1 MANSYLSRT
10 PSSAGNRQKWTW
22 SAWVK
27 FSQTPGAAGA
37 TLFSA
42 YAHGNDNFNINLGDT
57 NQISMRFYNGT
68 EYQLVPNR
76 RFRDFSAWYHLVF
89 AVDTTLATAADRF
102 KIYVNGVRE
111 TSFSNE
117 DQPTQNLQMTIND
130 TTTMQI
136 GRYSTGSNF
145 FDGYMSHVSL
155 VDGQALTPTSF
166 GETDSTSGIWKFK
179 SPSGLSWGT
188 NGVHLKFEN
197 SGNLGLDSSGQT
209 NNFTVNGNLKQALD
223 TPSNVYATF
232 NPLIK
237 TPSGLSFSHGDT
249 TLTTTNS
256 QWEGCAT
263 TLAPSSGKWYW
274 EAKYNTGSGIRLDI
288 ARLPV
293 DLRFFDNSNQSY
305 LTYAPYGYGY
315 QLNNSGYDY
324 YGNNNSMT
332 QWTSNRG
339 NSTKIYMVAVDL
351 DNGKWWIGADGNWF
365 NKSGTANPVTGAD
378 PLHDFS
384 ANLNGDPWLFGM
396 SVEGSGG
403 SHNANFGNGHF
414 GTTAITSAGS
424 NGNGS
429 LFEYDVPSGYY
440 ALNTKNLNTYG

>member
-10 PSSAGNRQKWTW
+10 PSSAGNRKTWTW
-22 SAWVK
+22 SGWVK

-37 TLFSA
+37 ILFSA
-42 YAHGNDNFNINLGDT
+42 YAHGNDNFKISYGDT

-76 RFRDFSAWYHLVF
+76 KFRDFSAWYHLVF
-89 AVDTTLATAADRF
+89 AVDTTLATSGDRF

-111 TSFSNE
+111 TSFANE
-117 DQPTQNLQMTIND
+117 DQPTQDLQMTIND

-188 NGVHLKFEN
+188 NGFHLKFEN

-209 NNFTVNGNLKQALD
+209 NNFTVNGNLKQSLD
-223 TPSNVYATF
+223 TPSNNHPTI
-232 NPLIK
+232 NTLIK
-237 TPSGLSFSHGDT
+237 SGNDIKTVINGSLSQNASSSNAWAS
-249 TLTTTNS
+249 LYS
-256 QWEGCAT
+256 
-263 TLAPSSGKWYW
+263 TLAVSSGKWYC
-274 EAKYNTGSGIRLDI
+274 EFKVDGTYVSDQNNLIVGVRDVDNLNQSSNDKVTQTAHGFGYRAQTGSKE
-288 ARLPV
+288 
-293 DLRFFDNSNQSY
+293 
-305 LTYAPYGYGY
+305 T
-315 QLNNSGYDY
+315 
-324 YGNNNSMT
+324 
-332 QWTSNRG
+332 G
-339 NSTKIYMVAVDL
+339 NSQSSFGNSYTTGDVIGLAMDL
-351 DNGKWWIGADGNWF
+351 DNQKLYFHKNGTYQN
-365 NKSGTANPVTGAD
+365 SGDPTSGSTGTGAAFT
-378 PLHDFS
+378 L
-384 ANLNGDPWLFGM
+384 
-396 SVEGSGG
+396 GSGVTYVVG
-403 SHNANFGNGHF
+403 ASSYYTQDHYSFNFGNGFF

-429 LFEYDVPSGYY
+429 LFEYNVPTGYY
-440 ALNTKNLNTYG
+440 ALNTKNINTYG